1 LIRILSGELIKTIKK
16 ETTMERRDFFK
27 KVILTPLLT
36 PLFLA
41 AKKSRSGCELYLIA
55 DNPELF
61 FPLILEELHN
71 YVANCGHSFAFLNSH
86 PEEND
91 LRRIL
96 TQAGLTY
103 VQRPIQADL
112 TLSFRPLHN
121 KTLPS
126 FTLIRE
132 GRIWDIRS
140 RKLYSLWRDMNKNHM
155 PSSSLTI
162 ASFKSRQSR
171 SFSGEYV
178 SVFKDGR
185 KTEMISLEE
194 NVTKSY
200 STRGGE
206 ITFRVKDRKAWVSE
220 SSCRHKICLSSP
232 PVSFAG
238 ERIICAPN
246 HFLLEIQ
253 GSRYIDTSIG

>member
-1 LIRILSGELIKTIKK
+1 
-16 ETTMERRDFFK
+16 MERRDFFK

-41 AKKSRSGCELYLIA
+41 AKKSKSGCELYLIA
-55 DNPELF
+55 DNPDKFL
-61 FPLILEELHN
+61 PLILEELHD
-71 YVANCGHSFAFLNSH
+71 YVANLGHRFAFLNSH
-86 PEEND
+86 PQEND

-96 TQAGLTY
+96 SQAGLTY
-103 VQRPIQADL
+103 VQKPIQTDL
-112 TLSFRPLHN
+112 TLSFSPLHR

-140 RKLYSLWRDMNKNHM
+140 RKLYSLWKEMNKYHM
-155 PSSSLTI
+155 PSSCLTI

-171 SFSGEYV
+171 PFSGEYV
-178 SVFKDGR
+178 SVYKDGR

-200 STRGGE
+200 GTRGGK
-206 ITFRVKDRKAWVSE
+206 ITLRVKDRKTWISE
-220 SSCRHKICLSSP
+220 SPCRHKICLSSP
-232 PVSFAG
+232 PASFAG